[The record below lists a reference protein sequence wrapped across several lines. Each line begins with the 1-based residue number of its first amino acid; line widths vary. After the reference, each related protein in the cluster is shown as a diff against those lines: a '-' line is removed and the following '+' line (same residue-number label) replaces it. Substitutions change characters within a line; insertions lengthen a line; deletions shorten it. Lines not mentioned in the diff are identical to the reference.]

1 MSAVKRQTWRGVAA
15 ALVVAVAVALRL
27 CNLGTFSMWLDEV
40 SITQRA
46 QGTFA
51 ETVSRCVG
59 NAEHPPLSALVMSL
73 GNCLGLSEHGQRLV
87 PVALGIATLLL
98 LMGWVAARF
107 GATAA
112 LFVGLLGALSP
123 IHIRYSQELRPYPY
137 LLLFTAAALVATDR
151 LLRRPGLGGGA
162 LLALALAGGLYSH
175 LQAPLVLVVALPVL
189 LEAAWSDSVELK
201 TRSRAAFGWFAA
213 AAAAAAL
220 LYLPWGLATLGRAVA
235 GADRGGVSSWSWREV
250 GERWQFLTVAAREGD
265 DLAWTGVA
273 VAVLVAVGAVRAL
286 ASVAGRAAVALVLVA
301 TLGIELLLVALNHF
315 SNGRYNLI
323 AWPFLLVL
331 AGLGAE
337 RLWQARRLRLAA
349 RALVLITLAG
359 HLPVIAEYQTIGR
372 PSWDRFAEVI
382 RLVSRPGEPVLV
394 ENEWCAVVLGH
405 YLELDGLATEPRVVE
420 TAAQLEAAWP
430 PGRPALVV
438 LGRWPRS
445 NELWQA
451 LAPVPWLVEYHNTAR
466 LYRVAPG
473 LRARVLA
480 VAAPDRYGKVE
491 SDSWPQPTLRLLP
504 ERLSGEPR
512 SCFGRAW
519 RTLVPPGRR
528 GRETTRLEL
537 DPESTGGRLAG
548 GWSGFEKTPDGVS
561 FAWATGYEAGVE
573 LETGEPADRV
583 VRLRWWAYPGLGRP
597 QEVRGL
603 LNGRV
608 LGEAAVSPTATTIE
622 VPVAAQL
629 WRPGRNLLVLQFAT
643 CAAPADVNPRSRDPR
658 PLAVAVDWIEVERGS
673 DAR

>member
-1 MSAVKRQTWRGVAA
+1 VKRRRLRGAA
-15 ALVVAVAVALRL
+15 VALVMAMAVVLRL

-51 ETVSRCVG
+51 DTVSRCVG

-87 PVALGIATLLL
+87 PVALGVATLLL
-98 LMGWVAARF
+98 LTGWVAARF

-151 LLRRPGLGGGA
+151 LLRRPGLGGAA

-175 LQAPLVLVVALPVL
+175 LQAPLVLVVALSIL
-189 LEAAWSDSVELK
+189 LEAALSDSVELK
-201 TRSRAAFGWFAA
+201 TRSRTAVGWFAA
-213 AAAAAAL
+213 AAVAAAL

-235 GADRGGVSSWSWREV
+235 GANRGGVSSWSWREV

-273 VAVLVAVGAVRAL
+273 VAVLVAVGAVPAL
-286 ASVAGRAAVALVLVA
+286 ASVAGRAAVALVLV
-301 TLGIELLLVALNHF
+301 
-315 SNGRYNLI
+315 
-323 AWPFLLVL
+323 
-331 AGLGAE
+331 
-337 RLWQARRLRLAA
+337 
-349 RALVLITLAG
+349 
-359 HLPVIAEYQTIGR
+359 
-372 PSWDRFAEVI
+372 
-382 RLVSRPGEPVLV
+382 

-405 YLELDGLATEPRVVE
+405 YLQLDGLATEPRVVE
-420 TAAQLEAAWP
+420 TVAQLEAAWP

-438 LGRWPRS
+438 LGRSPRS
-445 NELWQA
+445 DELWRA

-466 LYRVAPG
+466 FYRVVPD
-473 LRARVLA
+473 LRPHVLA
-480 VAAPDRYGKVE
+480 VAAPDRSGKVE
-491 SDSWPQPTLRLLP
+491 SDSWPQPALRLLP
-504 ERLSGEPR
+504 ERLSGQPR

-519 RTLVPPGRR
+519 RALVPRGRR
-528 GRETTRLEL
+528 GPETTRLEF
-537 DPESTGGRLAG
+537 DPGSTGGRLAG
-548 GWSGFEKTPDGVS
+548 GWSGFEKSRDGVS
-561 FAWATGYEAGVE
+561 FVWATGCEAGVV
-573 LETGEPADRV
+573 LEVGEPADRAL
-583 VRLRWWAYPGLGRP
+583 RLPWWAYPGLGRP

-608 LGEAAVSPTATTIE
+608 LGEVAVSPTATTIE

-643 CAAPADVNPRSRDPR
+643 CAAPADVNPASRDRR
-658 PLAVAVDWIEVERGS
+658 PLAVAVDWIEVERS
-673 DAR
+673 SVVP